1 MLKTLCG
8 VDEQLRITYKIG
20 SNPSRSRIS
29 PRQEHRE
36 DGWPALTR
44 TTRTITKTAAH
55 GTRGVVVSHCVEA
68 SETGAAVLRAGGN
81 AFDAAVAMSFV
92 AAVRETAMN
101 SIGGVGTLLA
111 HSASTGS
118 TTEINFY
125 GRTPS
130 GLAEDVFV
138 PYFTAPTSD
147 SERSAFRFKAVE
159 GSRNE
164 RGFLSVGVPTH
175 VSGLAEL
182 HRRHGSMPWGDLL
195 QPAVELAREGF
206 VVDEQDI
213 FWFATHLEH
222 LHRYDE
228 INRVFLSGGMPIPSG
243 FYQGPGRPLKQPDL
257 GDTIA
262 EIAADGPNAFYEG
275 TIGERIANYVQSN
288 GGALS
293 VEDLRRF
300 NPDVTDGLRSSY
312 NGYEV
317 VTSSGMTGGL
327 TLIEMLNLAEQ
338 LDLGSLERWSG
349 ECLHLM
355 AEVMRQAWTD
365 RFVYVGDPEGTTV
378 PVDAFVDK
386 RYATTLLDGFAR
398 DRVPEHTR
406 PGDPWPFSAIQPQR
420 GTPFSG
426 DPGGTDTTHLAAA
439 DGDGNVVTLTQ
450 TLGLCFGSCV
460 MVPKTGVNLYD
471 VTMWMNPEPGTPNS
485 VGPWKRQ
492 LGHAT
497 PVMLLKD
504 GKPFVALGAPG
515 GRRVVTAMF
524 QTIVNI
530 VDFGMDVQEAI
541 GAPRLHCE
549 GADPSHPVGETDR
562 SVLID
567 DRVSPSL
574 IVELARRGHHVQ
586 PVHETA
592 CSTYLAM
599 PLGIQFT
606 GNEILGGVDVFRRSV
621 GIGL

>member
-1 MLKTLCG
+1 
-8 VDEQLRITYKIG
+8 
-20 SNPSRSRIS
+20 
-29 PRQEHRE
+29 
-36 DGWPALTR
+36 LTR
-44 TTRTITKTAAH
+44 TTRKIAKTPAR
-55 GTRGVVVSHCVEA
+55 GRKGVVVSHCVEA
-68 SETGAAVLRAGGN
+68 SETGAAVLRSGGN

-111 HSASTGS
+111 HSASTGE
-118 TTEINFY
+118 TTEIAFY

-138 PYFTAPTSD
+138 PYLTD
-147 SERSAFRFKAVE
+147 SAAGERSAFRFKAVADA
-159 GSRNE
+159 RNE

-182 HRRHGSMPWGDLL
+182 HERHGSMPWNDLL
-195 QPAVELAREGF
+195 QPAVELARGGF

-213 FWFATHLEH
+213 FWFATHLDH
-222 LHRYDE
+222 LQRHDE
-228 INRVFLSGGMPIPSG
+228 INRVFLSGGMPIPAG

-262 EIAADGPNAFYEG
+262 AIAADGPGAFYEG
-275 TIGERIANYVQSN
+275 SIGERIADYVQAN
-288 GGALS
+288 GGVLS
-293 VEDLRRF
+293 AEDLRRF
-300 NPDVTDGLRSSY
+300 EPDVSDGLRGSY
-312 NGYEV
+312 KGYEV

-338 LDLGSLERWSG
+338 IELGSYERWSG
-349 ECLHLM
+349 DCLHLL
-355 AEVMRQAWTD
+355 AEIMRQAWTD

-386 RYATTLLDGFAR
+386 RYATSLLDGFAR
-398 DRVPEHTR
+398 DRVSERTR
-406 PGDPWPFSAIQPQR
+406 PGDPWPFSAIQPPP
-420 GTPFSG
+420 GAPFAG

-439 DGDGNVVTLTQ
+439 DGVGNVVTLTQ

-460 MVPKTGVNLYD
+460 MVPTTGVNLYD

-497 PVMLLKD
+497 PVMLLRD
-504 GKPFVALGAPG
+504 GKPVVALGAPG

-549 GADPSHPVGETDR
+549 GADPSQPVGQTDR
-562 SVLID
+562 TVLID
-567 DRVSPSL
+567 DRVPASL
-574 IVELARRGHHVQ
+574 LAELTQRGHDVH
-586 PVHETA
+586 PIHETA
-592 CSTYLAM
+592 CATYLAM
-599 PLGIQFT
+599 PLGIQFAAD
-606 GNEILGGVDVFRRSV
+606 ELLGGVDIFRRSV